1 MKLLPATLASAL
13 LATLACSGCS
23 TPTANQ
29 SNHWRIES
37 IGPRITYTFF
47 GYDGTK
53 DGSAWHYGLR
63 FPVVAAVNGAAAGVG
78 LVLACYCDL
87 RFVADDAKLTTSAPR
102 LGLPAEYGLSWVL
115 PRHEGTGVAKS
126 SACPSG

>member
-63 FPVVAAVNGAAAGVG
+63 EASSIGKT
-78 LVLACYCDL
+78 L
-87 RFVADDAKLTTSAPR
+87 RRRLLNSNPDNPLTSD
-102 LGLPAEYGLSWVL
+102 
-115 PRHEGTGVAKS
+115 
-126 SACPSG
+126 

>member
-53 DGSAWHYGLR
+53 DSFTLALRPARGLEHR
-63 FPVVAAVNGAAAGVG
+63 QALHRRLLNSNPDNP
-78 LVLACYCDL
+78 
-87 RFVADDAKLTTSAPR
+87 LTSD
-102 LGLPAEYGLSWVL
+102 
-115 PRHEGTGVAKS
+115 
-126 SACPSG
+126 

>member
-53 DGSAWHYGLR
+53 DGSACTTACAR
-63 FPVVAAVNGAAAGVG
+63 PRASARPCAAG
-78 LVLACYCDL
+78 
-87 RFVADDAKLTTSAPR
+87 S
-102 LGLPAEYGLSWVL
+102 
-115 PRHEGTGVAKS
+115 
-126 SACPSG
+126 